1 MTPAIISLIILAIM
15 AFFFVTDKLP
25 LALTSM
31 LGAVVLVL
39 AGILP
44 KENLF
49 SAFSGSTVVLL
60 AAMMVIGSSLF
71 HTGIAEKMSNIIVKV
86 TGTSENGIMIA
97 TGLVATIL
105 SSICSGVA
113 VVAMLLPIVIGISMK
128 AGVSVS
134 RQMIPLAFAASFGCN
149 LTLVGAASNIVVNGQ
164 LESLGAAP
172 LTFLE
177 LGKVGVP
184 ICIFGILYFLTI
196 GKKALIQGDSSDKD
210 YLLEFTGSADASSS
224 NQFNSFKAI
233 LCLIILAAAV
243 VMICVNGFGGKGALN
258 LGIDFSSGTKITVT
272 SNETLNTNE
281 VRNDF
286 EALGYKPSRVQAS
299 GDKVVYVTL
308 NQALE
313 QDQLTSIKETLTAK
327 YGIEPNDNVVTPVV
341 GRELVKNAIALSLLA
356 WVAMLIYITI
366 RFKWDYAVSCIV
378 ALVHDVAIVLAIFAI
393 FRMEINI
400 ELISVILAIIGYS
413 INNSIV
419 VFDRV
424 RESIA
429 ESRKPKLTNADY
441 RLIVN
446 DSLDKTLVRSVF
458 SSITTLLPIIAL
470 LLMGSGAIVTFN
482 FAMFVGLIA
491 GTFSSIFIAPQMWY
505 TIRTHVKPKEKKKKK
520 VKKEKLDELT
530 IPGIND

>member
-1 MTPAIISLIILAIM
+1 MKPSTRIIC
-15 AFFFVTDKLP
+15 
-25 LALTSM
+25 
-31 LGAVVLVL
+31 L
-39 AGILP
+39 AGLLLSLLSSCQQTAGSKSELSLKAAAFNQEDAAIAKQFGYSSDPLIFQFTTDSSVQSLHYTVYTLNQGQWEAQWTGDQSLSGLRGRIAVYTDELP
-44 KENLF
+44 KGYTLIMQCDNVCVKDELRVENPDF
-49 SAFSGSTVVLL
+49 SMPEPAVLST
-60 AAMMVIGSSLF
+60 
-71 HTGIAEKMSNIIVKV
+71 
-86 TGTSENGIMIA
+86 
-97 TGLVATIL
+97 
-105 SSICSGVA
+105 
-113 VVAMLLPIVIGISMK
+113 
-128 AGVSVS
+128 
-134 RQMIPLAFAASFGCN
+134 
-149 LTLVGAASNIVVNGQ
+149 
-164 LESLGAAP
+164 
-172 LTFLE
+172 
-177 LGKVGVP
+177 
-184 ICIFGILYFLTI
+184 
-196 GKKALIQGDSSDKD
+196 
-210 YLLEFTGSADASSS
+210 
-224 NQFNSFKAI
+224 
-233 LCLIILAAAV
+233 AV
-243 VMICVNGFGGKGALN
+243 VMICVNGFGGKGAMN
-258 LGIDFSSGTKITVT
+258 LGIDFSSGTKITVS

-281 VRNDF
+281 VRSDF

-424 RESIA
+424 RESVA
-429 ESRKPKLTNADY
+429 ESRKPKLTNEDY
-441 RLIVN
+441 KQIVN

-505 TIRTHVKPKEKKKKK
+505 AIRTHVKPKEKKKKK